1 MRKRDFVP
9 AHLELGDLL
18 SVCQEVIFIDG
29 KRLTDADICH
39 LALLSPKTYIKVK
52 RA

>member
-1 MRKRDFVP
+1 MRKRDLTP
-9 AHLELGDLL
+9 AHLELGDFL
-18 SVCQEVIFIDG
+18 SILQEVILIDG

-39 LALLSPKTYIKVK
+39 RTSLSPKTYIKVK